1 MAGAISPIASADSIH
16 GQNISVVME
25 IVSQI
30 RHAHVYATGR
40 WQK

>member
-25 IVSQI
+25 I
-30 RHAHVYATGR
+30 
-40 WQK
+40 